1 MKKHDLALKQL
12 IMGLNN
18 PDAEKMVDTAI
29 ERWEQMAAQII
40 SIIGEGGFTS
50 LYARSVHLTQSTFPW
65 LLAANFPPVANQ
77 RFADL
82 KASLQGQTTAL
93 ANEANQLLL
102 ITFTGILASLIGA
115 HLTTRILHLAWGEKG
130 SRFIDKDLKNE

>member
-1 MKKHDLALKQL
+1 MKKHDLALQQL

-65 LLAANFPPVANQ
+65 LLAANFPPEAHQ

-93 ANEANQLLL
+93 AYEANQLLL